1 MYSFLAGDSI
11 RLHQNLPECRLVQ
24 RRWLLSGKV
33 VPMLVYRPEGKP
45 MSPGFESVSV
55 QPETEIT
62 CQCDK
67 KASSQLPWQR
77 FNRSF
82 NKVAFARIFPSV
94 RQSSMSGR
102 WKGGVKEWCGNK
114 GGSCLFPTVPCSWC
128 GPLPGRW
135 VVFGGFFLHCSCW
148 FPYLFR
154 RLYAEWQSC
163 NRHLHDVRV
172 WTSLKIFHV
181 SRYCLSKAH
190 RPAWAWH

>member
-1 MYSFLAGDSI
+1 MPACPKKMASIWKRSFRCLSTARKGSRWAQVSKASPFSPKPKLRASVIKKHLPNCLDNVLTVHSI
-11 RLHQNLPECRLVQ
+11 RSL
-24 RRWLLSGKV
+24 
-33 VPMLVYRPEGKP
+33 
-45 MSPGFESVSV
+45 
-55 QPETEIT
+55 
-62 CQCDK
+62 
-67 KASSQLPWQR
+67 
-77 FNRSF
+77 
-82 NKVAFARIFPSV
+82 FARIFPSV